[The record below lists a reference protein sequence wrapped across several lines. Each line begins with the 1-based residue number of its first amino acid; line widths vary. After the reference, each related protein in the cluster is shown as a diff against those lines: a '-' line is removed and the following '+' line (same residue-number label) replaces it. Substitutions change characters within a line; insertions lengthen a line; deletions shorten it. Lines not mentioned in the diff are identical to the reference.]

1 MGISLNSGAFNITD
15 SSGALKFALDKR
27 MPHIIYNT
35 PGVISVPKILS
46 VNPTARY
53 VDRTDEFILI
63 NNSLI
68 NTNDYFLMPFYKIN
82 GGPADTGSYVIAGA
96 GSTVVREI
104 IQPSTGLYLG
114 ASVITT
120 VVEPGI
126 LKIVCKHSFD
136 KQDYTNITGDEII
149 NIAYRIYYGRFK

>member
-1 MGISLNSGAFNITD
+1 MGISLQSGAFNITD
-15 SSGALKFALDKR
+15 SSGALKFSLDKR

-46 VNPTARY
+46 VDPNAKY

-68 NTNDYFLMPFYKIN
+68 NTNDYFIMPFYKIN
-82 GGPADTGSYVIAGA
+82 GGPADTGSLVIAGA
-96 GSTVVREI
+96 GSTILREI
-104 IQPSTGLYLG
+104 IQPSTGEYLG
-114 ASVITT
+114 ASILTT
-120 VVEPGI
+120 IVEPGI
-126 LKIVCKHSFD
+126 LKIVVKHSFD
-136 KQDYTNITGDEII
+136 KQNYTNITGDDII